1 MITGPATLLMWH
13 SAMAVARTGKED
25 VTGANRLPHF
35 GKYSRYRGN
44 TVHLI

>member
-25 VTGANRLPHF
+25 VTGANRLPHYYNLPISSIIF
-35 GKYSRYRGN
+35 GITS
-44 TVHLI
+44 